1 MASGDTQHMK
11 RYEPARSEL
20 IDSNQPRAQLQAQVR
35 EVSAIPADRLKRSS
49 PNTHPPWWRRAL
61 PLGIGAAERAIEL
74 RPRLSLSV
82 CLSPFVYARARR
94 SYSGSRVD
102 LLSRLFLNLSVGRH
116 ALRLHDGHD
125 RIGGV
130 GEEFTVAL
138 EFVEASW
145 GRDRISVRAH

>member
-1 MASGDTQHMK
+1 ME

-49 PNTHPPWWRRAL
+49 PNAHPPWWRRAL

-82 CLSPFVYARARR
+82 CLCACSALVF
-94 SYSGSRVD
+94 RV
-102 LLSRLFLNLSVGRH
+102 
-116 ALRLHDGHD
+116 
-125 RIGGV
+125 
-130 GEEFTVAL
+130 
-138 EFVEASW
+138 
-145 GRDRISVRAH
+145 